1 MSMTPIG
8 SPMLKARIPLPPASV
23 ADQTLTTASELGY
36 PHRDIAALHQVLAKA
51 PAQLAQG
58 TTR

>member
-1 MSMTPIG
+1 LES
-8 SPMLKARIPLPPASV
+8 SPGFQPRPR

-36 PHRDIAALHQVLAKA
+36 AHRDIAALYQVLAKA